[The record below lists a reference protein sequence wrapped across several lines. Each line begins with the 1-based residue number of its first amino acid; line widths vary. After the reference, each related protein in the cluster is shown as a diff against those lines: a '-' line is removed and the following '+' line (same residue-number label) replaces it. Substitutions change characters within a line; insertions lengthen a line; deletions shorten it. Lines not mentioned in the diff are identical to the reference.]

1 MNSLFLAA
9 GIHIRPL
16 AFVHSNVAHRKL
28 KKGEA
33 KDGKVMAVYEILC
46 GMGFGSRVPQHI
58 TE

>member
-1 MNSLFLAA
+1 
-9 GIHIRPL
+9 
-16 AFVHSNVAHRKL
+16 VAHRKL